1 MRKPSMKGRNPASLR
16 DGPSVTSRTRFVPSR
31 LVSGLEMGAEGWE
44 TRALPPLPVWDV
56 WEAASHVFPAL
67 ATVMMNWQSGSCLDL

>member
-16 DGPSVTSRTRFVPSR
+16 DGPSVTSRTRFVPSH

-44 TRALPPLPVWDV
+44 MRAFPPGCFGSRIPC
-56 WEAASHVFPAL
+56 FPSAGHCHDEL
-67 ATVMMNWQSGSCLDL
+67 AEWKLS